1 MLAALLAAIGMY
13 LLTDTVGQAL
23 VENIYMSESAQNS
36 AVTAMRRVDQPEPA
50 VVECASCVLCVEVAM
65 CGLRFFHP
73 DYTVGPGISPGQPRI
88 RGSRTS
94 GPAPATVRLRSRY
107 RQWGIS
113 PRPET
118 DAADYIT

>member
-1 MLAALLAAIGMY
+1 MGISMK
-13 LLTDTVGQAL
+13 L
-23 VENIYMSESAQNS
+23 VMSESAQNS

-73 DYTVGPGISPGQPRI
+73 DYTVGPGIPPGQPRI